1 VQVTGVEMR
10 MLSLH
15 LRVPHGS
22 AVGHEVERPVVLVRV
37 LTDVGDGWGE
47 CAALGAPTYA
57 EEYAAGA
64 WTVLRTHLVSRLLA
78 TAGGR
83 ISSDDVGDLL
93 APVRGHHMAKAAL
106 EMAVLDAELRSSGR
120 SLAAHLGVDAASVP
134 AGAVVGLAPSAAA
147 LVERVGVLVSQGYGR
162 VKLKIAP
169 SADVHHVA
177 AVQARYPDLVLQ
189 VDANGAY
196 RLDDVPALAG
206 LDELDLACIEQPL
219 PADDLVG
226 HAALAQV
233 LRTPV
238 GLDESL
244 TSVGRLEAALA
255 LGACTVACIKAG
267 PLGGLSRAV
276 AAHDVCVAR
285 GVGAWCGGM
294 LETGLGR
301 AANAAL
307 AGLPGFTL
315 VGDVGAGARFIEDDP
330 FGTVELVGGRVP
342 VHDRPGVGPAP
353 DPEKLRSVTTAIDNV
368 APGSGG

>member
-1 VQVTGVEMR
+1 MRVTGVELR

-15 LRVPHGS
+15 LRVPHRS
-22 AVGHEVERPVVLVRV
+22 AAGDETGRPVVLVRA

-64 WTVLRTHLVSRLLA
+64 WEVLRAHLVPLLLQGVGA
-78 TAGGR
+78 PV
-83 ISSDDVGDLL
+83 SSGDVGGLL
-93 APVRGHHMAKAAL
+93 APVRGHHMAKTAL
-106 EMAVLDAELRSSGR
+106 EMAVLDAELRSAGR
-120 SLAAHLGVDAASVP
+120 SLAAHLGVGAESVP
-134 AGAVVGLAPSAAA
+134 AGAVAGLAPSPAA
-147 LVERVGVLVSQGYGR
+147 LVERVGDLVSQGYGR

-169 SADVHHVA
+169 GADLAMAA
-177 AVQARYPDLVLQ
+177 AVRARYPELVLQ
-189 VDANGAY
+189 VDANGTY
-196 RLDDVPALAG
+196 RLDDAPTLAV
-206 LDELDLACIEQPL
+206 LDDLGLACIEQPL
-219 PADDLVG
+219 PPDDLVG
-226 HAALAQV
+226 HAALAKV

-238 GLDESL
+238 CLDESL

-276 AAHDVCVAR
+276 AAHDVCVAA
-285 GVGAWCGGM
+285 GAGAWCGGM

-315 VGDVGAGARFIEDDP
+315 VGDVGAGARFVEDDP
-330 FGTVELVGGRVP
+330 FGTVELSGGRVP
-342 VHDRPGVGPAP
+342 VHRGPGVGPAP
-353 DPEKLRSVTTAIDNV
+353 DPETLRSRTTAIDTV
-368 APGSGG
+368 VPDGGG